1 MTLQKCKEDQ
11 KILKFHP
18 HCILVMHELEGL
30 DKEQWIHYCRWLT
43 HFIHWDMAITDKV
56 IFTDKVGLYLSR
68 YISAKMADNI
78 VLVIPKPSVRLLH
91 SLKSGLWYGA

>member
-1 MTLQKCKEDQ
+1 MTLQKCTEDQ

-18 HCILVMHELEGL
+18 HCILVMHEL
-30 DKEQWIHYCRWLT
+30 DKEQQIHYCRWLT

-68 YISAKMADNI
+68 YILAKMADI
-78 VLVIPKPSVRLLH
+78 VLIIPKPSVRLLH